1 MKRGVATAALAAL
14 MMAEP
19 GRNKGGPFS
28 AGSIFTAK
36 YARWPLSSAKMAE
49 DRWDFFVFHVHE
61 RNWYVGT
68 GRSFLL
74 SRSSPFFPPA
84 KLEKAPF
91 RRKN

>member
-1 MKRGVATAALAAL
+1 MGWLLGAGGSHDR
-14 MMAEP
+14 P

-61 RNWYVGT
+61 RNW
-68 GRSFLL
+68 LL
-74 SRSSPFFPPA
+74 VQGGHFYSHDLPPFFRQPS
-84 KLEKAPF
+84 
-91 RRKN
+91 